1 MKNWYSGI
9 YNSLIIASIISF
21 IIYFFSSGDTSLGAI
36 LCGYSLIL
44 IALIMIIYIVLYNLM
59 LSNQDSNFLYLL
71 ASIIMTCGP
80 FLLMLY
86 VIGFVLYLII
96 QYRDKIMLSHVSG
109 SYFTFTNITI
119 AMILIQIYLL
129 YNNINNDK
137 FEKTKTLSKVTSSL
151 LFLFGVIATISSMTL
166 FTVLKKFSA
175 DG

>member
-1 MKNWYSGI
+1 
-9 YNSLIIASIISF
+9 
-21 IIYFFSSGDTSLGAI
+21 
-36 LCGYSLIL
+36 
-44 IALIMIIYIVLYNLM
+44 M

>member
-59 LSNQDSNFLYLL
+59 LANQESNFLYLL
-71 ASIIMTCGP
+71 LSMIMTCGP

-96 QYRDKIMLSHVSG
+96 QYRDKIILSHVSG

-119 AMILIQIYLL
+119 LMIVIQTYLL

-151 LFLFGVIATISSMTL
+151 LFLFGVIAAISSMTL
-166 FTVLKKFSA
+166 FTVLNKFTA

>member
-9 YNSLIIASIISF
+9 YNSLIVASIISF
-21 IIYFFSSGDTSLGAI
+21 IIYFFSSGNTSLGAI

-44 IALIMIIYIVLYNLM
+44 IALMMIIYIVLYNLM
-59 LSNQDSNFLYLL
+59 LANQDSNFLYLL
-71 ASIIMTCGP
+71 GSMIMTCGP

-96 QYRDKIMLSHVSG
+96 QYKNKIMMGRVSG
-109 SYFTFTNITI
+109 SYSTFTNITI

-166 FTVLKKFSA
+166 FTILKKFTA

>member
-1 MKNWYSGI
+1 MFSANTYARRREQLMNQVGRGIILLMGNEYSPKNYLDNT
-9 YNSLIIASIISF
+9 YPF
-21 IIYFFSSGDTSLGAI
+21 R
-36 LCGYSLIL
+36 
-44 IALIMIIYIVLYNLM
+44 
-59 LSNQDSNFLYLL
+59 QDSNFLYLL
-71 ASIIMTCGP
+71 GSMIMTCGP

-96 QYRDKIMLSHVSG
+96 QYKNKIMRGHVSG
-109 SYFTFTNITI
+109 SYSTFTNITI

-166 FTVLKKFSA
+166 FTILKKFTA